1 MTGFIRFSA
10 FLATV
15 ALLAGCGATKVAV
28 RPEATQQVNTVAII
42 RVSEPDAY
50 VANDFGNPGAM
61 FGAVGG
67 AVAGASSAN
76 AGKNVNQIVA
86 DAKYAAGE
94 HFTNLLRERL
104 AAAGYHVR
112 LIDVQRDKKG
122 KLLDDYASV
131 DAAGA
136 DAVLDLAIESIGY
149 ATEHPMFS
157 PFWRPASQVKVAL
170 VDSHSGAKV
179 YSEKFMYGYHNPF
192 MSGTD
197 LDAPEAY
204 RFKNKDE
211 LFADSGKLVSGIQE
225 SVKAVVERIEQTLK
239 K

>member
-1 MTGFIRFSA
+1 MTGLIRFPA
-10 FLATV
+10 IIAML
-15 ALLAGCGATKVAV
+15 ALLAGCGTTNVAV
-28 RPEATQQVNTVAII
+28 RPEATQHVNTVAII

-50 VANDFGNPGAM
+50 VANDFGNPGLM

-76 AGKNVNQIVA
+76 AGKNLHQIVT
-86 DAKYAAGE
+86 DAHYSAGE

-104 AAAGYHVR
+104 AAAGYQVR
-112 LIDVQRDKKG
+112 LIEVPREKKG
-122 KLLDDYASV
+122 KLLEDYASV

-149 ATEHPMFS
+149 ATEHPIFS

-170 VDSHSGAKV
+170 VDSRSGTKV
-179 YSEKFMYGYHNPF
+179 YSEKFMYGLHNPF

-197 LDAPEAY
+197 LDAPESY
-204 RFKNKDE
+204 RFNSKDE
-211 LFADSGKLVSGIQE
+211 LFADSGKLVSGIQD
-225 SVKAVVERIEQTLK
+225 SVKAVVERIEQNLK